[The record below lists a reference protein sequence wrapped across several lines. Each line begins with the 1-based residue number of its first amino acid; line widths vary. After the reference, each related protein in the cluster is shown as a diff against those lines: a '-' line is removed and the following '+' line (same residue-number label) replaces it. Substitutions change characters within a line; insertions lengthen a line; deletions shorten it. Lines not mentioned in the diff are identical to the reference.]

1 MPFYTGDWL
10 KDPELSLCTPATRG
24 VWADLISRMHES
36 GRVGSLSGTL
46 DQLARLARCL
56 PADVALAMTD
66 LQTTGAADVTYE
78 RNGVIT
84 VTNRRMNREAK
95 EREANALRQSRHRG
109 SKSSNGHIT
118 ALSRLYE
125 VEDDNAFLS
134 GFPEIVRSEDFRKVL
149 NDWLEYKNAR
159 AENYQATGLAAM
171 ISRAANLGK
180 KYGMPAVIDAMERAM
195 ANNWAGWDQQSTWR
209 ELEKPSRSNS
219 ADDPRGNFAAAK
231 RYLEADDGE

>member
-66 LQTTGAADVTYE
+66 LQTTGAADVSYE

-84 VTNRRMNREAK
+84 VINRRMNREAK

-109 SKSSNGHIT
+109 SKSSNGVIT
-118 ALSRLYE
+118 PLSPLYE
-125 VEDDNAFLS
+125 GETEDQFFSDLS
-134 GFPEIVRSEDFRKVL
+134 EVL
-149 NDWLEYKNAR
+149 QTNEFKKTVLQWLSYKTAR
-159 AENYQATGLAAM
+159 GESYEPNGRRAM
-171 ISRAANLGK
+171 LSRAANLASIHGVQ
-180 KYGMPAVIDAMERAM
+180 AVVDAMERAM
-195 ANNWAGWDQQSTWR
+195 GNNWQGWDQ
-209 ELEKPSRSNS
+209 PSVFNSPRSSNRAAPRPRAVRS
-219 ADDPRGNFAAAK
+219 IADDPS
-231 RYLEADDGE
+231 